1 MKRKAW
7 RTVVIVLV
15 ALGAVGIGASMY
27 IDHTIRAYYFR

>member
-7 RTVVIVLV
+7 RTLFIVLAV
-15 ALGAVGIGASMY
+15 LGAVGIGASMY